1 MVRSYDDPRLVAVPA
16 RGPRAVPSLA
26 VPTPASHRVIAW
38 LRPDQVALARAVA
51 EAAGLSFAAA
61 GSPARGQATSIAGE
75 LGCPAIDDLRLAIAT
90 ARLPAPDADASPDR
104 ASMVWMLD
112 PGEFA
117 ASPGDDDTSALLAAR
132 ERGVRVASLEPI
144 PASALALGGPGLA
157 GEEPPPARATDSIR
171 LVPLARF
178 AAAYRNAADIVQSL
192 VPPRL
197 LVHEAWATPV
207 EGSLGARLFAA
218 MDLVVALMGEPET
231 IDAAYV
237 GPKAGA
243 LHTLPGESLRDLHGD
258 LTVNMRFAD
267 ARAACLALSNQG
279 GRFSRGTTIIGNAG
293 RLRVFEDGFEWTD
306 PAGQKLDESRP
317 ASRRRGSPPPD
328 HAAATLA
335 DALSRLLE
343 PGQPD
348 AAPVNV
354 ESALV
359 LSQTALLSARTGQAE
374 SPSSVRRMAGIA

>member
-1 MVRSYDDPRLVAVPA
+1 M
-16 RGPRAVPSLA
+16 
-26 VPTPASHRVIAW
+26 PTPATHRVIAW
-38 LRPDQVALARAVA
+38 LRPDQVALARGVA
-51 EAAGLSFAAA
+51 DAAHVSFAAA
-61 GSPARGQATSIAGE
+61 GSPLRGQASGIASE
-75 LGCPAIDDLRLAIAT
+75 LGCSPIDDLRLAIAT
-90 ARLPAPDADASPDR
+90 ARLPAPDADDSPDR
-104 ASMVWMLD
+104 ASIVWMLD
-112 PGEFA
+112 PGDFA
-117 ASPGDDDTSALLAAR
+117 ATPGDDDTSALLAAR
-132 ERGVRVASLEPI
+132 ERGVRVVSLEPI

-157 GEEPPPARATDSIR
+157 GEEPPPARPTDSIR
-171 LVPLARF
+171 LVPLIRF
-178 AAAYRNAADIVQSL
+178 STAFRNAAEIVQSI

-197 LVHEAWATPV
+197 LVHEAWSTPA

-237 GPKAGA
+237 GPRAAG
-243 LHTLPGESLRDLHGD
+243 LHSLPGESLRDLHGD

-267 ARAACLALSNQG
+267 ARAACLALSNQA
-279 GRFSRGTTIIGNAG
+279 GRFNRNTTIIGNAG

-317 ASRRRGSPPPD
+317 ASRRRGSLPTD
-328 HAAATLA
+328 HAVAALA
-335 DALSRLLE
+335 DSITRVLG
-343 PGQPD
+343 PGHPD
-348 AAPVNV
+348 GAPTNV